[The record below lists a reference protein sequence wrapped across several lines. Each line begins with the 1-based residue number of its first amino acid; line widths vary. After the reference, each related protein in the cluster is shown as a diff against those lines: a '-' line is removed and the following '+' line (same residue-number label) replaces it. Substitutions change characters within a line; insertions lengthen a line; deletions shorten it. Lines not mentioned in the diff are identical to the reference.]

1 MRKHRS
7 SMSGSLVAAI
17 ALTVASWLTL
27 APAFAAEFTPG
38 SYEAKGL
45 VMTFAK
51 GQQWHLNKGA
61 EVVVSGTYVVKA
73 DQLEITDV
81 AGPWACNK
89 TAGMETGTYTW
100 KVDNAVLTFTK
111 VADACNERSNPM
123 TSMQWKRQ
131 S

>member
-7 SMSGSLVAAI
+7 SMLGSFVAAI
-17 ALTVASWLTL
+17 ALAVIACLAL
-27 APAFAAEFTPG
+27 APAFAAEFTTG

-61 EVVVSGTYVVKA
+61 DVVVSGTYVVKG

-81 AGPWACNK
+81 EGPWACNK

-100 KVDNAVLTFTK
+100 KVDDAVLTFTK
-111 VADACNERSNPM
+111 VADACNERSKPM

>member
-1 MRKHRS
+1 MRKHPS
-7 SMSGSLVAAI
+7 SMIGWFVAAV
-17 ALTVASWLTL
+17 ALAITSCL
-27 APAFAAEFTPG
+27 ACTTAFAADFPTG

-61 EVVVSGTYVVKA
+61 DVVVSGTYAVKG
-73 DQLEITDV
+73 DQFEITDV

-89 TAGMETGTYTW
+89 TAGMATGTYTW

-111 VADACNERSNPM
+111 VADACNERSEPM

-131 S
+131 T

>member
-1 MRKHRS
+1 MRKQRS
-7 SMSGSLVAAI
+7 MIGSFVATI
-17 ALTVASWLTL
+17 ALAVASCLAL
-27 APAFAAEFTPG
+27 APAFAAEFTTG

-61 EVVVSGTYVVKA
+61 EVVVSGTYALKG

-100 KVDNAVLTFTK
+100 KVDSGILTFTK